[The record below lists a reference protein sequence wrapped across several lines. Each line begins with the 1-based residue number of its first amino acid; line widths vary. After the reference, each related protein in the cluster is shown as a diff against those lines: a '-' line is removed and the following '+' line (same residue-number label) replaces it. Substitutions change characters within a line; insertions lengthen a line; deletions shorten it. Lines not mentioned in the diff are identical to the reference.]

1 VDLNEETCYEAIA
14 SRDERFDGRFFTGV
28 KTTGIYC
35 RPVCPARTP
44 KRQNVLFFPCAAAAE
59 EAGFRP
65 CLRCRPDAAPGS
77 PAWLGTSVTVRRA
90 LRVLSEGALD
100 GRSVGDLAA
109 TLGVGERHLRRLFHD
124 EVGASPLSIALTRRV
139 HFARKLIE
147 ETDLGMT
154 EVALAAGFGSLR
166 SFNAAMKRTFVR
178 SPRQLRGRPAAR
190 LERLV
195 LSIPVEEPYALG
207 PLLAFLGKRA
217 IPGVET
223 VEPSLYR
230 RTFRWEGRAGVLEVR
245 GVPGALELTV
255 PAWSTPGLHRIVAR
269 VRRIF
274 DADADSER
282 IDAHLARDPLL
293 RPLVRARPG
302 LRVPGAWDGFE
313 IAVRAILGQQV
324 SVKGATTL
332 AGRLVA
338 AHGEKLVRGAP
349 GTGDAFLFPE
359 RSVIANAPLEKIG
372 LPRARAA
379 SIRALAA
386 SPITFAEHDLEE
398 RLVELPGI
406 GPWTASYVALRLGEP
421 DAFPGSDLVLRRAF
435 GARSEDRTRSLRPWR
450 GYAAMHVW
458 SAP

>member
-1 VDLNEETCYEAIA
+1 MNLDEETCFEAIS

-44 KRQNVLFFPCAAAAE
+44 MRRNVVFFPCAAAAE

-90 LRVLSEGALD
+90 LRVLNEGALD

-109 TLGVGERHLRRLFHD
+109 TLGVGERHLRRLFQD
-124 EVGASPLSIALTRRV
+124 EVGASPLAIALTRRV

-166 SFNAAMKRTFVR
+166 SFNVAMKRTFVR
-178 SPRQLRGRPAAR
+178 SPRELRRRPVAR
-190 LERLV
+190 LEKLV
-195 LSIPVEEPYALG
+195 LAIPVEEPYALE

-223 VEPSLYR
+223 VASGLYR

-245 GVPGALELTV
+245 GVEGGLELTV

-269 VRRIF
+269 VRRLF
-274 DADADSER
+274 DVDADSRR

-313 IAVRAILGQQV
+313 LAVRAILGQQV

-338 AHGEKLVRGAP
+338 AHGEKL
-349 GTGDAFLFPE
+349 GDGFLFPE
-359 RSVIANAPLEKIG
+359 RSVVAKAPLEKIG

-379 SIRALAA
+379 SIRAVAE

-398 RLVELPGI
+398 RLLEVPGI

-421 DAFPGSDLVLRRAF
+421 DAFPASDLVLRRVF
-435 GARSEDRTRSLRPWR
+435 GPRAEERTRSLRPWR
-450 GYAAMHVW
+450 GYAALHVW
-458 SAP
+458 STP